1 MVKRQLVWADGF
13 FPGYCSGMGMFVNT
27 WRGAQN
33 GKKIAAVWKVRC
45 PETRDCCRKLPPGP
59 LRGRWGSISDC
70 EKWLL
75 DVKRRE
81 PALPDIFEEALVPT
95 LARRPRANHVAVQVE
110 SDCPEGDEAAHRAK
124 VIFKLFFYQQR
135 LPLSGLLLFSKK
147 FSTATTT
154 GRALDQGFAFCAELS
169 RILDDD
175 SHPEPLQTTN

>member
-13 FPGYCSGMGMFVNT
+13 FPGYFSGMGMFVNT

-45 PETRDCCRKLPPGP
+45 PETLDCCRRLPPRP
-59 LRGRWGSISDC
+59 LRGRWGSISAC

-110 SDCPEGDEAAHRAK
+110 SDCPEGDEAAHREK
-124 VIFKLFFYQQR
+124 VIIIECVCYAM
-135 LPLSGLLLFSKK
+135 LST
-147 FSTATTT
+147 ST
-154 GRALDQGFAFCAELS
+154 S
-169 RILDDD
+169 
-175 SHPEPLQTTN
+175 